1 MDTYST
7 FRSVALDIFGG
18 TGFIG
23 STYVDLFGGDVVPR
37 DYVLAKSGE
46 ILYFISTTSNYN
58 VLTDARI
65 DVETN
70 LSLLMEILQKN
81 KDTLKC
87 VNFISS
93 WFVYGENSNCGLEG
107 IECRPKGFYSIT
119 KKCAEDLLIS
129 FCKTFGIKY
138 RILRLCNV
146 YGPGDKFSKEKNAL
160 QWLAQRI
167 KNNEDIELYHNG
179 EFTRCYMHVED
190 VCRAINCVISTE
202 STLNDITNISWQ
214 ACLFRTIID
223 YLIEITGSTSKIT
236 SVEPTDFHKLVQSR
250 DCILHYEKLRNL
262 GFKPKFSM
270 EEGLRCISQ

>member
-1 MDTYST
+1 M
-7 FRSVALDIFGG
+7 DIFGG

-23 STYVDLFGGDVVPR
+23 SKYVEMFGGNVVPR
-37 DYVLAKSGE
+37 DHVLSKSGE
-46 ILYFISTTSNYN
+46 VLYFISTTSNYN
-58 VLTDARI
+58 VLKDARI

-70 LSLLMEILQKN
+70 LSLFMEVLQKN

-93 WFVYGENSNCGLEG
+93 WFVYGNNSNCASED
-107 IECRPKGFYSIT
+107 IPCFPKGFYSIT

-160 QWLAQRI
+160 QWLAQKI